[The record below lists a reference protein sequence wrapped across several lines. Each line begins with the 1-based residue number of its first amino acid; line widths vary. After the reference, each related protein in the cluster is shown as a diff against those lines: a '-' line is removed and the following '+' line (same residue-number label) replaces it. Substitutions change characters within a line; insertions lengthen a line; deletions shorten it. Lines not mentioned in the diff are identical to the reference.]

1 MEVILTQIIP
11 VAYAALEKAY
21 REGILSDEILD
32 RHVLKVLRTKERLGL
47 EVVVKKCSIKK
58 GLL

>member
-1 MEVILTQIIP
+1 MTQIIP